1 MRFFLLHYIILGVY
15 VTEQLD
21 ESKKM
26 SNLEKTYTTFIKL
39 VNKSKKSFLNTA
51 TMTYLV

>member
-1 MRFFLLHYIILGVY
+1 MRFFHYIILYLGVY

-26 SNLEKTYTTFIKL
+26 SNLEQKYTPFIKL
-39 VNKSKKSFLNTA
+39 VNKIKKSFLNTA
-51 TMTYLV
+51 TVTYLV